1 MPLRAPEARTYIR
14 RLLEEG
20 IFVVSD
26 HARREMKKD
35 DLNDSDAINIVRGG
49 VVREPEWEHGS
60 WRYRVDTPR
69 MCFVVVFDPEP
80 ESVPGDEADLTEV
93 ELVVVTAWRIRS

>member
-1 MPLRAPEARTYIR
+1 MPLKATDARTYIR

-20 IFVVSD
+20 IFVVSN

-35 DLNDSDAINIVRGG
+35 DLGDPDAINILRGG
-49 VVREPEWEHGS
+49 TVREGEWENGS

-69 MCFVVVFDPEP
+69 MCFVVTFDPEP
-80 ESVPGDEADLTEV
+80 ARLPGTDEDASEV

>member
-1 MPLRAPEARTYIR
+1 MPLKATDARTYIR

-20 IFVVSD
+20 VFVVSD
-26 HARREMKKD
+26 HARHEMRKD
-35 DLNDSDAINIVRGG
+35 DLGDSDAINILRGG
-49 VVREPEWEHGS
+49 TVREAEWENGS

-69 MCFVVVFDPEP
+69 MCFVVTFDPEP
-80 ESVPGDEADLTEV
+80 ATLPEKSEDVSDV